1 MYKLKEIKIV
11 NFKSIDY
18 ALVKF
23 AWNKTVFVWKNNAW
37 KSNILKAIA
46 LFFSWDHKNIK
57 SNHFKDKNQN
67 LELDIVIL
75 KDDIE
80 YLTLKIVASIKDWI
94 VSVKYEDNYNEKE
107 RQEIKDFLS
116 RVDFIYIPSD
126 RESLNDQNSWYT
138 NMINLI
144 LKNKMESVENI
155 EVIDNLESIIASV
168 KKIIPDEKNILFNDW
183 LNYLNK
189 SYFDVNTKDS
199 EILENVDRSIKD
211 EEFNT
216 WLLNFDDLNIGTRNF
231 ILIALFDLY
240 YKSLKGVVNDRFRI
254 FVIDHVENFLHPH
267 SIRLIDKLLQ
277 DISESENTQIIY
289 STHANELVSNFKK
302 DKYEIDA
309 IRFVYKLN
317 WVTKVKQ
324 LENRYWSYDK
334 IMINLIFKNTDVFF
348 SDTVILVEWETE
360 KISIPNIYEYRPWK
374 QEDLMDC
381 SLDTCKKTI
390 WQNRINDFFNLS
402 LKNIAVIDVGWKW
415 ALCDWYEFCSELL
428 WKRNVYAI
436 IDKDSNF
443 FDDKRNIERT
453 IKKVHGRFVRESE
466 YIDYNWIVLD
476 WEFENYYKWE
486 SIKEFLSTVL
496 SERYKNDHV
505 KKSEIKQLI
514 YKIDNLNHN
523 KKISVSYEKLFKA
536 YLRWYWKPTIAFN
549 LCIRLCENNWYKR
562 WLMDILKK
570 ILYKIEKNRN
580 LG

>member
-168 KKIIPDEKNILFNDW
+168 KKIIPDDKNILFNDW

-216 WLLNFDDLNIGTRNF
+216 WLLDFDDLNIGTRNF

-348 SDTVILVEWETE
+348 SDTVILVEGETE
-360 KISIPNIYEYRPWK
+360 KISIPNIYEYRPWN

-402 LKNIAVIDVGWKW
+402 LKNIAVIDVGGKG

-436 IDKDSNF
+436 IDKDANF

-523 KKISVSYEKLFKA
+523 KKISVSYEKLFKE

>member
-18 ALVKF
+18 AQVKF
-23 AWNKTVFVWKNNAW
+23 SNNKTVIVWKNNAW

-46 LFFSWDHKNIK
+46 LFFSWDHKNIN
-57 SNHFKDKNQN
+57 SNHFKDKNQDLV
-67 LELDIVIL
+67 LELEVLRDNVDIFIL
-75 KDDIE
+75 KI
-80 YLTLKIVASIKDWI
+80 LASVINSE
-94 VSVKYEDNYNEKE
+94 VVVKYEDNYNEKE
-107 RQEIKDFLS
+107 RQKIKEFLS
-116 RVDFIYIPSD
+116 KVDFIYIPSD
-126 RESLNDQNSWYT
+126 RESLNEHNSWYT

-144 LKNKMESVENI
+144 LKNKMENVENI
-155 EVIDNLESIIASV
+155 EVIDNLENIIASV
-168 KKIIPDEKNILFNDW
+168 KKIIPDDKNILFNEG

-199 EILENVDRSIKD
+199 EILENVNRSIKD
-211 EEFNT
+211 EEFNSG
-216 WLLNFDDLNIGTRNF
+216 LLDFDDLNIWTRNF

-240 YKSLKGVVNDRFRI
+240 YKSLKDLKDDRFKI

-277 DISESENTQIIY
+277 DISESENTQIVY

-436 IDKDSNF
+436 IDKDANY

-453 IKKVHGRFVRESE
+453 IKKVHGRYVRESE

-486 SIKEFLSTVL
+486 SIKEYLSTVL

-514 YKIDNLNHN
+514 YKIDNLNEN
-523 KKISVSYEKLFKA
+523 RKISVSYEKLFKA

-549 LCIRLCENNWYKR
+549 LCIRLCENNGYKR

-570 ILYKIEKNRN
+570 ILYKIEKGRN
-580 LG
+580 IG